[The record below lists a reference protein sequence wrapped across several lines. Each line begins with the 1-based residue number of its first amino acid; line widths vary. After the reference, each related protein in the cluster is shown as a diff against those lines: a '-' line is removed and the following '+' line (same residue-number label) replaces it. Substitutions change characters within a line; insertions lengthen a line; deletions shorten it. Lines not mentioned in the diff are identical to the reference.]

1 MLEYSFAGSPEFVMC
16 GGCRREFGLYI
27 LRCQRV
33 VEKDLYGL
41 ERHRAKSLDG
51 LLTRLAAK
59 MAAYT
64 CGQLFNARL
73 GRPLRHLADL
83 LL

>member
-16 GGCRREFGLYI
+16 GGCSREFGLYI

-33 VEKDLYGL
+33 VENDLFGL
-41 ERHRAKSLDG
+41 ERHRAKTLDG

-64 CGQLFNARL
+64 CGQLFNAQL
-73 GRPLRHLADL
+73 GPPLRHLADL

>member
-1 MLEYSFAGSPEFVMC
+1 MC
-16 GGCRREFGLYI
+16 GGCSREFGLYI

-33 VEKDLYGL
+33 VEEGPLRPCAPL
-41 ERHRAKSLDG
+41 AKTLDG

-64 CGQLFNARL
+64 CGQLFNAQL
-73 GRPLRHLADL
+73 GPSLRHLADL